1 MYKILFYLLLIFG
14 ISTVQSQEK
23 IITGIVSDT
32 SGGMPGVSIVIKGTS
47 NGTQTD
53 FDGKYSI
60 KTSIGDILVF
70 TYLGYKGVK
79 RKVGKSSII
88 NVVLK
93 EDSQMLE
100 EIVVIG
106 YGSSKRKS
114 YTTSSYSV
122 SSIKV
127 DKRKAYHNK
136 ISNAL
141 KGRVAGVEIKSEN
154 RINNPIKIRG
164 AASISKTKTP
174 LYIVDGVPIQSS
186 YNTIIKNLNKDDIKK
201 VNIYKSYKA
210 KNIFGESA
218 KNGCIVITTKQGNY
232 RLENQ
237 ESYAQIHENQFK
249 RVALNRSL
257 AVSTSPALT

>member
-70 TYLGYKGVK
+70 TYLGYKDVK

-93 EDSQMLE
+93 EDSQML
-100 EIVVIG
+100 I
-106 YGSSKRKS
+106 
-114 YTTSSYSV
+114 
-122 SSIKV
+122 
-127 DKRKAYHNK
+127 
-136 ISNAL
+136 
-141 KGRVAGVEIKSEN
+141 
-154 RINNPIKIRG
+154 
-164 AASISKTKTP
+164 
-174 LYIVDGVPIQSS
+174 
-186 YNTIIKNLNKDDIKK
+186 
-201 VNIYKSYKA
+201 
-210 KNIFGESA
+210 
-218 KNGCIVITTKQGNY
+218 
-232 RLENQ
+232 
-237 ESYAQIHENQFK
+237 
-249 RVALNRSL
+249 
-257 AVSTSPALT
+257 